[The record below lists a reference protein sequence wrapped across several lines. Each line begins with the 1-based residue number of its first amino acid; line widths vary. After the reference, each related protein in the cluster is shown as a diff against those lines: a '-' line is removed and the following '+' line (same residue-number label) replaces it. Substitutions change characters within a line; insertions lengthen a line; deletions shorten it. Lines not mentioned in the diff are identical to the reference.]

1 MNTAEWMQSS
11 LAIVR
16 VAVAHMRRGTPSIA
30 GAGSLLCVRWPD
42 GATSA
47 AESRGI
53 DSQRGARLVDWMQ
66 IQNSWYKYVAAAKS
80 QWIKLS
86 EEQLRATRGRYDVL
100 SARVQEAY
108 GLTSREADVQISA
121 WQSRQSAR

>member
-1 MNTAEWMQSS
+1 
-11 LAIVR
+11 L
-16 VAVAHMRRGTPSIA
+16 
-30 GAGSLLCVRWPD
+30 
-42 GATSA
+42 
-47 AESRGI
+47 
-53 DSQRGARLVDWMQ
+53 DWNQ

-108 GLTSREADVQISA
+108 GLTSREAEVQISA
-121 WQSRQSAR
+121 WQSRQSSR